1 MSKSKEKKSS
11 KPSKSAK
18 AVVQTKAYSEI
29 IVDLVKEASVL
40 LETAPKTLEV
50 RGATKKLRIA
60 LNALVVAGKF
70 AEVKE

>member
-1 MSKSKEKKSS
+1 MKKTAKK
-11 KPSKSAK
+11 KPSKAE
-18 AVVQTKAYSEI
+18 VVKEAYSEQI
-29 IVDLVKEASVL
+29 ISLVQKASVL

-60 LNALVVAGKF
+60 LNALTAAGKF